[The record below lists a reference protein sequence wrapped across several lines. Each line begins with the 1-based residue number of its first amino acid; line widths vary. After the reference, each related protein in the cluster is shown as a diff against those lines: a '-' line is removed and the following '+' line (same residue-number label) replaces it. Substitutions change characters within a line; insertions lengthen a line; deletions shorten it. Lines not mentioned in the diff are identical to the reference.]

1 MKLRRGR
8 QDKEPVIEES
18 EEKIAVGLDIGTTK
32 VVAFVG
38 RKEPQR
44 GRIEI
49 LGQGECISI
58 GVQRGQV
65 INIAK
70 TTQAISQAIKQAC
83 VSSGVVIDTV
93 VAGIAGQHVNCIHSK
108 EEIKRKNPNKEID
121 NEDIRLLVDNVFS
134 LSMPPGTQ
142 VIDAI
147 PQEYYVDNNRDL
159 IDPKGVIG
167 NQFGSYF
174 NVITGNE
181 QHIKNIARCVKQC
194 DLEMEDL
201 ILEPIASSCVTLDD
215 RELESGVVLVDI
227 GGGTTDIAIYYNG
240 FLRHTAV
247 IPIAGDVIT
256 EDIKQVFKGIVKED
270 AESIK
275 VKHGSCIPDP
285 SKENVVICI
294 PGIHGRP
301 EIEIGQNELARVIEA
316 RMKEIIDRV
325 MVEIDAS
332 GYRDKLGCGI
342 VLTGGGALLSGIC
355 EFTEFHTGM
364 IVRMGYPEE
373 KVVFSEET
381 RQKYCNPMYATALGL
396 MVKSFENEED
406 LRTESSNE
414 VKRNEV
420 RPPQPSEYRP
430 KGRVADFITKVI
442 LMQDDSLEDDE

>member
-1 MKLRRGR
+1 MILDLRKK
-8 QDKEPVIEES
+8 KETES
-18 EEKIAVGLDIGTTK
+18 LENEEKIAVGLDIGTTK

-38 RKEPQR
+38 RKDNQR
-44 GRIEI
+44 GKIEI

-65 INIAK
+65 INISK

-121 NEDIRLLVDNVFS
+121 NEDIRTLVDDVFS
-134 LSMPPGTQ
+134 LSVPPGTQ
-142 VIDAI
+142 IIDAI
-147 PQEYYVDNNRDL
+147 PQEYYVDDNKDL

-167 NQFGSYF
+167 TQFGSFF

-181 QHIKNIARCVKQC
+181 QHIRNIARCIRQC

-201 ILEPIASSCVTLDD
+201 ILEPIASSCVTLDN

-227 GGGTTDIAIYYNG
+227 GGGTTDVAVYYNG

-270 AESIK
+270 AENIK
-275 VKHGSCIPDP
+275 VRHGSCIPDT
-285 SKENVVICI
+285 SKNNVVICI

-301 EIEIGQNELARVIEA
+301 EIEISQNELARVIEA
-316 RMKEIIDRV
+316 RMLEIIDRV
-325 MVEIDAS
+325 MAEINAS
-332 GYRDKLGCGI
+332 GYKDKLGCGI
-342 VLTGGGALLSGIC
+342 VLTGGGSLLSGIKT
-355 EFTEFHTGM
+355 FTEFQTGM
-364 IVRMGYPEE
+364 SVRLGYPEE
-373 KVVFSEET
+373 NVIFSEESK
-381 RQKYCNPMYATALGL
+381 QKYNNPIYATALGL
-396 MVKSFENEED
+396 MVKAFENEEEIMPEKPE
-406 LRTESSNE
+406 T

-420 RPPQPSEYRP
+420 RPPQPHDYRP
-430 KGRVADFITKVI
+430 KGKIAEFVKKLI
-442 LMQDDSLEDDE
+442 LMQDDEIEDD

>member
-1 MKLRRGR
+1 MIFKKKTEL
-8 QDKEPVIEES
+8 ETEENG
-18 EEKIAVGLDIGTTK
+18 EKIAVGLDIGTTK

-38 RKEPQR
+38 RKDRQKDKV
-44 GRIEI
+44 EI

-65 INIAK
+65 INITR

-108 EEIKRKNPNKEID
+108 EEIKRKNPSKEID
-121 NEDIRLLVDNVFS
+121 NEDIRTLVDDVFS
-134 LSMPPGTQ
+134 LSVPPGTQ
-142 VIDAI
+142 IIDAI
-147 PQEYYVDNNRDL
+147 PQEYYVDDNKDL

-167 NQFGSYF
+167 TQFGSFF

-181 QHIKNIARCVKQC
+181 QHIRNIARCVKQC

-227 GGGTTDIAIYYNG
+227 GGGTTDVAVYYNG

-256 EDIKQVFKGIVKED
+256 EDIKQVFKGIVKDD

-285 SKENVVICI
+285 SKKNVVICI

-301 EIEIGQNELARVIEA
+301 EIEISQNELARVIEA
-316 RMKEIIDRV
+316 RMQEIIDRV
-325 MVEIDAS
+325 MVEIEAS
-332 GYRDKLGCGI
+332 GYKDKLGCGI
-342 VLTGGGALLSGIC
+342 VLTGGGSLLNGIKT
-355 EFTEFHTGM
+355 FTEFHTGM
-364 IVRMGYPEE
+364 NVRLGYPEE
-373 KVVFSEET
+373 KVVFSEESK
-381 RQKYCNPMYATALGL
+381 QKYNNPIYATALGL
-396 MVKSFENEED
+396 MVKAFENEEEEEPVEKP
-406 LRTESSNE
+406 ES
-414 VKRNEV
+414 VRRNEV
-420 RPPQPSEYRP
+420 RPPQPREYRP
-430 KGRVADFITKVI
+430 KGKIAEFVKKLI
-442 LMQDDSLEDDE
+442 LMQDDEIDED